1 MLIRFCLLWN
11 EAFVLLPQL
20 PKLLLHFLY
29 TPEVRWDVGIIARPK
44 TSAQLDQGPKLD
56 LHAFPQAPS
65 RSPRQLGPCLLR
77 RHVSGVP
84 VRPVRVVLPVTLL
97 VLAVGGCRAPHRAC
111 QIVC

>member
-44 TSAQLDQGPKLD
+44 TSAQLDQMDRNSIRTRSRIGCNCLNGVGSFDSHCVTCAQNAQNAQNAEIGPNWN
-56 LHAFPQAPS
+56 
-65 RSPRQLGPCLLR
+65 
-77 RHVSGVP
+77 VS
-84 VRPVRVVLPVTLL
+84 
-97 VLAVGGCRAPHRAC
+97 
-111 QIVC
+111 